1 MSTYGLE
8 NVIRM
13 WGAGQLTPKQT
24 IGQMLQLI
32 CDMDKR
38 IKELERDKER
48 RDRGERGEPAT
59 GGKR

>member
-13 WGAGQLTPKQT
+13 WGAGQLTAEQV

-48 RDRGERGEPAT
+48 RDREER
-59 GGKR
+59 